1 LVKPSEERRNNRR
14 ELCADFVHVAWSD
27 QRGRPISY
35 VGLLE
40 DVSPGG
46 LGMSLDLPLAVGQP
60 VHLHTKGFEGE
71 ALVSYCELGEY
82 GYLVGVEFQEGCSW
96 DRETWKPK
104 HLLTLP

>member
-1 LVKPSEERRNNRR
+1 MKPSEERRNNGR
-14 ELCADFVHVAWSD
+14 ELCADFVQITWSD

-46 LGMSLDLPLAVGQP
+46 PGLSLDLPVNVGQA

-71 ALVSYCELGEY
+71 ALVCYCELGEY

-96 DRETWKPK
+96 DREKWMPK

>member
-1 LVKPSEERRNNRR
+1 LVKPSEERRNDHR
-14 ELCADFVHVAWSD
+14 ELCADFVQIAWND

-46 LGMSLDLPLAVGQP
+46 LGLSLDLPLSVGQV

-71 ALVSYCELGEY
+71 AVVCYCELGEY
-82 GYLVGVEFQEGCSW
+82 GYLLGLEFQ
-96 DRETWKPK
+96 
-104 HLLTLP
+104 